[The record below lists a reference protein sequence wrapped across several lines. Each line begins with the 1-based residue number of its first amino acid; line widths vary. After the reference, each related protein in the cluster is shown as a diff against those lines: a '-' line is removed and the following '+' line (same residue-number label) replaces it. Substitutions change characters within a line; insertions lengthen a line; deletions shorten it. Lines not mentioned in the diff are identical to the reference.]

1 MINYYYRSLQDGQIS
16 KLDKFRTGSLVY
28 VESPSKDELEF
39 LSERF
44 KLDADLLRDGLDP
57 DEIPRIEVEDD
68 IVYVYMRY
76 PYRRGDAVE
85 TDSVLLT
92 VGSNFVAS
100 VSRHALPNLDRLLA
114 SSTLVTTQRA
124 KLLLVLLWHLVMSY
138 EHNLKFLDRRIR
150 GVRAKLNVAN
160 ISNRDFIEF
169 VVIEEALNS
178 YQSELVPA
186 NVLLQALL
194 SGRYSLKFYEEDEDL
209 IEDLVQTS
217 RQLIESSRS
226 SLLTIV
232 NIRDAYSNIMSNN
245 LNRRVGIL
253 TSLTVVLTI
262 PTIIFSLFGIN
273 VPIPGQ
279 HSAAAFWVIILSTLV
294 AMVGALYWLLR
305 QRWL

>member
-1 MINYYYRSLQDGQIS
+1 MINYYYRSLQDSQIS